1 MGIKQGSRSF
11 QRFGYFPVTASCC
24 LLLLIG
30 TVVFS
35 FYALG
40 RLRLHLQSL
49 DSTAVLN
56 SFHLVEWSVYAIAG
70 VTVFLFL
77 LGVFLLFRQYVQV
90 PKGAETPVK
99 ISPHQDKAQIQSVNE
114 PLLFML
120 LDALPSC
127 IFIKDTNLHYL
138 FANKMWLE
146 NHGLT
151 LDNIIGKSEIEVF
164 GETPTVLEN
173 TKDERCL
180 IDGTV
185 ARLQKERQDSSDGR
199 TLTFLS
205 DVVPLNSPSGELIS
219 IGGWLRDISHYKRTN
234 EALDQARQQADTLN
248 RAKSSF
254 LATMSHEIRTPMNG
268 VVGSLDLLRVT
279 QLDESQRQL
288 VDTVNESAFSLLTII
303 NDILDFSK
311 IESGKLEFDPVPVN
325 MERLLVS
332 VASSLMPSAQQ
343 KEVELLVYTDVD
355 VPDVYADLVRLRQI
369 ITNLVSNAIK
379 FSKISATD
387 KSRVVLRCSISPGS
401 VDKTQPDTT
410 GVVVKLSVE
419 DNGIGISKDAQNHLF
434 QPFVQAESS
443 TTRRFGGSGLG
454 LSITSRLVSMMEGEI
469 HVQSTPDI
477 GSIFTVLL
485 PFQLVDNHKM
495 EQTPLSLANLPVLFV
510 KGEDEMITRIFTH
523 HLQSSGAACSTVTRN
538 QTDWFEISV
547 TPKDQ
552 LVIVIVDCWA
562 NDLGL
567 PVVKEQLEKHY
578 SSVCDL
584 SFVILSQ
591 GYLLEPQLQGEST
604 IKVAYNGLGR
614 MEFLKAIDS
623 LVSKTRVENVRSTVD
638 IATSDAKLL
647 AFSAQKK
654 CELLLIAEDNE
665 VNQKVLKRQAEVLG
679 YSVEIANDGEEALS
693 MWMRDKDKYA
703 LILTDCHMPNLDGY
717 GLAKAI
723 RAQEQSKDHI
733 PIIAITADALQGA
746 ADACYQAGMD
756 DYLVKP
762 LLITDLYQKLEKWVI
777 DSSPLSPVT
786 EVESA
791 SVSGEASDVV
801 DATSL
806 PEFLGT
812 TDQALL
818 KEFYREYQR
827 TASLYVGE
835 VDALLNDHNLEA
847 LGALAHKLK
856 SSSYTVGAIKLGDSC
871 LALEVAARSAEVDNS
886 KTFDQ
891 QPLDEVVAQLQAFY
905 TEVDHWIEA
914 YCSTVNTSK
923 IH

>member
-1 MGIKQGSRSF
+1 MGIKQGSGHSH
-11 QRFGYFPVTASCC
+11 RFGFSVVSICWC
-24 LLLLIG
+24 LSLWVGL
-30 TVVFS
+30 VVFS
-35 FYALG
+35 YYVLN
-40 RLRLHLQSL
+40 RLRLQLQAAASNEVLNGFYLVELSVYIIVGVAGLLFLVSAVLLSRKALRLSRNIVAQSGLFPPHQSKPVLEVNTPLLYALL
-49 DSTAVLN
+49 DS
-56 SFHLVEWSVYAIAG
+56 S
-70 VTVFLFL
+70 
-77 LGVFLLFRQYVQV
+77 
-90 PKGAETPVK
+90 
-99 ISPHQDKAQIQSVNE
+99 
-114 PLLFML
+114 
-120 LDALPSC
+120 PSC
-127 IFIKDTNLHYL
+127 IFIKDSDLHYQ
-138 FANKMWLE
+138 FANKRWLKTY
-146 NHGLT
+146 GLT
-151 LDNIIGKSEIEVF
+151 LDSIIGKSEVEVF
-164 GETPTVLEN
+164 GENPMALANVR
-173 TKDERCL
+173 DERNI

-185 ARLQKERQDSSDGR
+185 THIQKERQDSFDENTS
-199 TLTFLS
+199 TFLT
-205 DVVPLNSPSGELIS
+205 DIVPLKSPSGEQVFV
-219 IGGWLRDISHYKRTN
+219 GGWASDITHYKRTN

-279 QLDESQRQL
+279 QLDEAQRQL

-343 KEVELLVYTDVD
+343 KEVELLVYTDAD
-355 VPDVYADLVRLRQI
+355 VPDVYADFVRLRQI

-401 VDKTQPDTT
+401 VDKTQADTT
-410 GVVVKLSVE
+410 GVVVKLSVD
-419 DNGIGISKDAQNHLF
+419 DNGIGISKEAQNHLF

-477 GSIFTVLL
+477 GSTFTVLL

-495 EQTPLSLANLPVLFV
+495 KPTPLSLANLPVLFV
-510 KGEDEMITRIFTH
+510 KGEDEVITRIFTQ
-523 HLQSSGAACSTVTRN
+523 HLQSSGAACSTVTRH
-538 QTDWFEISV
+538 QTDWCEIPV

-567 PVVKEQLEKHY
+567 PVVKEQLEKRY

-623 LVSKTRVENVRSTVD
+623 LVSKTRVGGDKSTID
-638 IATSDAKLL
+638 LAASDAKLL

-693 MWMRDKDKYA
+693 MWMRNKDKYT

-746 ADACYQAGMD
+746 ADACFQAGMD

-777 DSSPLSPVT
+777 DSSSLSPVT

-812 TDQALL
+812 MDQALL

-835 VDALLNDHNLEA
+835 VDALLNDHNLEG

-871 LALEVAARSAEVDNS
+871 LALEVAARSVEVDNS

-891 QPLDEVVAQLQAFY
+891 PPLAEVVAQLQACY

-914 YCSTVNTSK
+914 YCSTVNTAK